1 MVVFLSRRAAS
12 FILALTFLA
21 AAVAVSSAP
30 ASSCTKSFRIYNDT
44 DTPIEQLF
52 VAPAESSSWEDDVLG
67 DHVLY
72 SGENTVVDMSS
83 DTRDFKLYDLK
94 AVFSNG
100 AVITGGKIPI
110 CSAVHVH
117 VHASGVTYST

>member
-12 FILALTFLA
+12 CILAITFLA

-44 DTPIEQLF
+44 DTPIEQLY
-52 VAPAESSSWEDDVLG
+52 VAPAESRSWEDDVLG

-100 AVITGGKIPI
+100 AIITGGKIPI

-117 VHASGVTYST
+117 VHASGVTYTT